1 MEPLTPK
8 QHETLIFI
16 TQFKIV
22 NGYMPSHQELSTGL
36 EIAMGGSVS
45 QRLMQLF
52 KKGYLRKTGGA
63 RGYVLIEP
71 KI

>member
-1 MEPLTPK
+1 MEPLTK
-8 QHETLIFI
+8 TQHETLIFI

-22 NGYMPSHQELSTGL
+22 NGYMPSHQELADGL
-36 EIAMGGSVS
+36 DISMGGSVS

-52 KKGYLRKTGGA
+52 KKGYLRKTGRV
-63 RGYVLIEP
+63 RGYELIEP